1 MTPDHTP
8 LTRLLPIGRAGR
20 LWLVSALVLAG
31 LFVAAGPAAAA
42 PRHPALHP
50 AGHDGLARAL
60 QTGELTEAEYAL
72 ERARSLVEPARAR
85 HLYGEIDSADPRE
98 ATELLRDLAA
108 RMDELSPAQ
117 RAVARRILA
126 RPTDKRDAFRHY
138 RAPSRHV
145 CDPRMC
151 YWWTIRGQDAPA
163 LRDGNRN
170 HVPDWIDS
178 TRKVF
183 QQVWATE
190 VGRFGYRAP
199 RSDITSRNNGGSKKL
214 DIYVAD
220 LGSVGLYGYCTS
232 DDPATR
238 FRSYASAYCVVDDD
252 FSRRQFRAGAYGKAA
267 LRVTAAHEFFHAVQY
282 GYDWLEDG
290 WFMESTAVWMED
302 EVFDN
307 VNDNV
312 QYLGRS
318 PISAQRF
325 WHPLD
330 YYNPNNSSPDSNFK
344 YGSWIFFKLLSERY
358 GRDVVRAIWRRADA
372 RPGAPDDYSIQAV
385 GNVLAA
391 KGVTLPDFVAD
402 FGATNLLPKIGYT
415 EGTLYPTP
423 VPTTTQL
430 VSPAGLP
437 RTNPGILM
445 PHLSNDYYAFLPER
459 RRGRPRRSRSRSSS
473 RTP

>member
-1 MTPDHTP
+1 
-8 LTRLLPIGRAGR
+8 
-20 LWLVSALVLAG
+20 
-31 LFVAAGPAAAA
+31 
-42 PRHPALHP
+42 
-50 AGHDGLARAL
+50 
-60 QTGELTEAEYAL
+60 
-72 ERARSLVEPARAR
+72 
-85 HLYGEIDSADPRE
+85 
-98 ATELLRDLAA
+98 
-108 RMDELSPAQ
+108 
-117 RAVARRILA
+117 
-126 RPTDKRDAFRHY
+126 
-138 RAPSRHV
+138 
-145 CDPRMC
+145 MC

-252 FSRRQFRAGAYGKAA
+252 FSRRQFHAGAYGKAA

-330 YYNPNNSSPDSNFK
+330 YYNPNPSSPDSNFK

-358 GRDVVRAIWRRADA
+358 GRDVLRAIWRRADA

-385 GNVLAA
+385 GNVLAT
-391 KGVTLPDFVAD
+391 KGVTLPDFLAD

-423 VPTTTQL
+423 VPTSTQN
-430 VSPAGLP
+430 VSLAGLP

-445 PHLSNDYYAFLPER
+445 PHLSSDYYAFVPDGVETTSTLTLTVEQPDTLTSPRSQAVYESLDGSTITRIPAVLDVPSGNWIITVPNFGLAR
-459 RRGRPRRSRSRSSS
+459 RVTLVLTNGSARFLCWHNRVYSCQGNPLDDNTSFFYTATVS
-473 RTP
+473 